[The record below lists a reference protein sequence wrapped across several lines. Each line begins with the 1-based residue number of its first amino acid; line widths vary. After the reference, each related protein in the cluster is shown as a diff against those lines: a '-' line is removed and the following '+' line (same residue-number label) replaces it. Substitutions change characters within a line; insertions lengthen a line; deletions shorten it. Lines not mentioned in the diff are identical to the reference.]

1 MIRLLLLRHA
11 KSDWSDAGLDDR
23 DRPLSKRGRES
34 APVIAG
40 YMREMELAPDLV
52 LSSPAT
58 RTRQTLSLVLD
69 KLGRSP
75 EIVFDEALY
84 DFGSGARL
92 LEAITEH
99 GGDAK
104 TLMLVGHNPAVQQLA
119 SMLAGTGEP
128 ELMAAMEG
136 KFPTAALAV
145 IDFEAE
151 AWSAIKAGKGTLAAF
166 VTPKGLASDR

>member
-40 YMREMELAPDLV
+40 YMRERELAPDLV

-84 DFGSGARL
+84 DFGSGVRL
-92 LEAITEH
+92 LEAIMEH
-99 GGDAK
+99 GGDA
-104 TLMLVGHNPAVQQLA
+104 
-119 SMLAGTGEP
+119 
-128 ELMAAMEG
+128 
-136 KFPTAALAV
+136 
-145 IDFEAE
+145 
-151 AWSAIKAGKGTLAAF
+151 
-166 VTPKGLASDR
+166 